1 MYQTLFKIDKM
12 DCPSEENLIR
22 MKFEELT
29 QIKHLEFDLNHRE
42 LTVFHKLGIEEIEEC
57 LKQLNLGHKKLYTKK
72 SNRQSFDQNT
82 YQRKVLW
89 SVLIINLVFFILE
102 MGYGLVSKSMGLV
115 ADSLDM
121 LADSFVYAI
130 SLIAVGKSLT
140 HKKTVAKIAGYFQ
153 IILALIGFGEVIRRT
168 IYSVEFPNY
177 LTMIIISVLAL
188 VGNALCLYL
197 LQKSKDKDEAHIK
210 ASLIFTSNDVVINLG
225 VIVAGLMVYWL
236 NSNMPD
242 LIIGAIVFFIVSK
255 GAIRIL
261 SLSKNKVH

>member
-82 YQRKVLW
+82 DQRKVLW

-130 SLIAVGKSLT
+130 SLIAVGKSLA

-197 LQKSKDKDEAHIK
+197 LQNSKDKDEAHIK

>member
-29 QIKHLEFDLNHRE
+29 QIKYLEFDLNHRE

-82 YQRKVLW
+82 DQRKVLW

-130 SLIAVGKSLT
+130 SLIAVGKSLA

-225 VIVAGLMVYWL
+225 VIVAGLTVYWL
-236 NSNMPD
+236 KSNMPD

-255 GAIRIL
+255 GAIRII

>member
-82 YQRKVLW
+82 DQRKVLW
-89 SVLIINLVFFILE
+89 YVLIINLVFFILE

>member
-57 LKQLNLGHKKLYTKK
+57 LKQINLGHKKLYTKK

-82 YQRKVLW
+82 DQRNVLW

-197 LQKSKDKDEAHIK
+197 LQKLKDKDEAHIK

-225 VIVAGLMVYWL
+225 VIVAGLMVYRL

>member
-82 YQRKVLW
+82 DQRKVLW

-130 SLIAVGKSLT
+130 SLIAVGKSLA

-225 VIVAGLMVYWL
+225 VIVAGLTVYWL
-236 NSNMPD
+236 KSNMPD

>member
-12 DCPSEENLIR
+12 DCPSEENLIL

-82 YQRKVLW
+82 DQRKVLW

-188 VGNALCLYL
+188 VWNALCLYL

>member
-82 YQRKVLW
+82 DHRKVLW

>member
-57 LKQLNLGHKKLYTKK
+57 LKHLNLGHKKLYTKK

-82 YQRKVLW
+82 DQRKVLW

-130 SLIAVGKSLT
+130 SLIAVGKSLA

>member
-1 MYQTLFKIDKM
+1 
-12 DCPSEENLIR
+12 

-82 YQRKVLW
+82 DQRKVLW

>member
-29 QIKHLEFDLNHRE
+29 QIKHLEFDLNRRE
-42 LTVFHKLGIEEIEEC
+42 LTVFYKLGIEEIEEC

-82 YQRKVLW
+82 DQRKVLW

-130 SLIAVGKSLT
+130 SLIAVGKSLA

>member
-82 YQRKVLW
+82 DQRKVLW
-89 SVLIINLVFFILE
+89 SALIINLVFFILE

>member
-1 MYQTLFKIDKM
+1 M

-82 YQRKVLW
+82 DQRKVLW

-225 VIVAGLMVYWL
+225 VIVAGLMVYWF

>member
-82 YQRKVLW
+82 DQRKVLW

-255 GAIRIL
+255 L
-261 SLSKNKVH
+261 SLIHI

>member
-82 YQRKVLW
+82 DQRKVLW

-130 SLIAVGKSLT
+130 SLIAVGKSLA

-255 GAIRIL
+255 GAIRII

>member
-72 SNRQSFDQNT
+72 SKRQSFDQNT
-82 YQRKVLW
+82 DQRKVLW

-130 SLIAVGKSLT
+130 SLIAVGKSLA

>member
-29 QIKHLEFDLNHRE
+29 QIKYLEFDLNHRE

-82 YQRKVLW
+82 DQRKVLW

-130 SLIAVGKSLT
+130 SLIAVGKSLA

>member
-82 YQRKVLW
+82 DQRKVLW

-102 MGYGLVSKSMGLV
+102 LGYGLVSKSMGLV

-130 SLIAVGKSLT
+130 SLIAVGKSLA